1 MRPIFYKNRI
11 YSHLLFWASVL
22 LFFFIVEV
30 VSSNA
35 LRKDTLYIKLYW
47 INFFFESFPAYIF
60 FTYML
65 LYTVVP
71 RFLKKQYFSSAIAF
85 LSVMLLTLLLQKL
98 FSEIDLYFIQP
109 YFFNFSNVLPFTFT
123 SMLADL
129 ANINDWI
136 TLTYDFVLVGFVAAA
151 IKIFNTWV
159 KAQNESIY
167 LEQGKLRAELQ
178 LIKTQIN
185 PDFLFNTLQD
195 LHKLTLQQS
204 DLAPGIVLNLASLLS
219 YLLYESQAEEVLL
232 EKEIEMIHNY
242 IQLTEAHKQG
252 AMEISQQFSGDIKGK
267 RIAPL
272 LLLPLLE
279 YTVRKENCPE
289 QSWASIDLSIKEDVM
304 KLIIIKGTND
314 AAGVFFDHLIKR
326 LDNLYP
332 GRYELKIVPEEDT
345 ILIKLTLLLQAGKL
359 IKSNRPY
366 ETELFT
372 D

>member
-11 YSHLLFWASVL
+11 YSHLLFWAVVL

-30 VSSNA
+30 FSSNA
-35 LRKDTLYIKLYW
+35 LRKEPVYIKLYW
-47 INFFFESFPAYIF
+47 INFFFESLPTYIF

-71 RFLKKQYFSSAIAF
+71 RFLQRKYISSAIAF
-85 LSVMLLTLLLQKL
+85 LSVILLTLLLQKV

-109 YFFNFSNVLPFTFT
+109 YIFNFSNGLPFTF
-123 SMLADL
+123 SSILADL
-129 ANINDWI
+129 TNVNDWI
-136 TLTYDFVLVGFVAAA
+136 TLTYDFALVGFVAAA

-167 LEQGKLRAELQ
+167 LEQEKLRAELQ

-195 LHKLTLQQS
+195 LHQLTLQQS
-204 DLAPGIVLNLASLLS
+204 DLAPGIVLKLASLLS

-242 IQLTEAHKQG
+242 IHLTEVHKQG
-252 AMEISQQFSGDIKGK
+252 VTEISQQVSGDIKGK

-279 YTVRKENCPE
+279 YAVRKEDCME
-289 QSWASIDLSIKEDVM
+289 QSWASIDLSVKEEVL

-314 AAGVFFDHLIKR
+314 TAAVRFDNVKKR

-332 GRYELKIVPEEDT
+332 ERYELKMIAEEDT
-345 ILIKLTLLLQAGKL
+345 LLIKLTLVLNADKL
-359 IKSNRPY
+359 IKSNHPY
-366 ETELFT
+366 ETELLT